1 MILGPGE
8 CPLQGLTPWGVG
20 TIGFACVCGWPV
32 HTATKVPWGH
42 GGGGSTGPAA
52 VFGELVTGRVNQRT
66 FLFCFWS
73 VGDSESSV
81 PSSVQDRMQ
90 VTGMPEGQLQS

>member
-1 MILGPGE
+1 MALLV
-8 CPLQGLTPWGVG
+8 CARL
-20 TIGFACVCGWPV
+20 ACAQSNRG
-32 HTATKVPWGH
+32 AWGH

-81 PSSVQDRMQ
+81 PSSVQDRTQ
-90 VTGMPEGQLQS
+90 VTGMPKGQLQS